1 MIEWK
6 LSKWSNE
13 WDGSHDQVFELNHT
27 VKLGIIRYNTKVKSV
42 SVVYIVYGFDAPIQ

>member
-1 MIEWK
+1 MNEMDLMIM
-6 LSKWSNE
+6 
-13 WDGSHDQVFELNHT
+13 QVFELNHT